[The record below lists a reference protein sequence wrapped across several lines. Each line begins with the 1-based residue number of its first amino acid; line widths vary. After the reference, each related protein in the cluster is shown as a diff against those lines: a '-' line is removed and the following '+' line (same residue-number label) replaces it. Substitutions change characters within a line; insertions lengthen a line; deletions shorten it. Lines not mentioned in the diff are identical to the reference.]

1 MRAYARIMLSPCV
14 CTRLRRAARA
24 ANALYDAALAPAG
37 ITTPQF
43 ALLRT
48 LARTGA
54 CSLTTFSAAT
64 GHDRTTLN
72 RTVGALERDGLVV
85 SSTGTDKRRRMVSLT
100 DAGRAA
106 IDRSTPLWERAQ
118 ADMAGQIDTRELFAL
133 LDRIE
138 AAVRS

>member
-1 MRAYARIMLSPCV
+1 MSSPCV

-24 ANALYDAALAPAG
+24 ANTLYDAALQPAG
-37 ITTPQF
+37 LTTPQF

-54 CSLTTFSAAT
+54 CSLTAFGAAT

-72 RTVGALERDGLVV
+72 RTVGALEREGLVQ
-85 SSTGTDKRRRMVSLT
+85 SCAGDDKRRRMISLT

-106 IDRSTPLWERAQ
+106 IDRASPLWERAQ
-118 ADMAGQIDTRELFAL
+118 AEMARQVDTETLFAL
-133 LDRIE
+133 LDRVE
-138 AAVRS
+138 SAVRA

>member
-1 MRAYARIMLSPCV
+1 MSSPCV

-24 ANALYDAALAPAG
+24 ANTLYDAALAPAG
-37 ITTPQF
+37 LTTPQF

-54 CSLTTFSAAT
+54 CSLTAFGAAT

-72 RTVGALERDGLVV
+72 RTVGALEREGLVQ
-85 SSTGTDKRRRMVSLT
+85 SCAGDDKRRRMVSLT

-106 IDRSTPLWERAQ
+106 IDRASPLWERAQ
-118 ADMAGQIDTRELFAL
+118 AEMARQVDTETLFAL
-133 LDRIE
+133 LDRVE
-138 AAVRS
+138 SAVRA

>member
-1 MRAYARIMLSPCV
+1 MTSPCV

-24 ANALYDAALAPAG
+24 ANTLYDAALAPAG
-37 ITTPQF
+37 LTTPQF

-54 CSLTTFSAAT
+54 CSLTTFGNAT

-72 RTVGALERDGLVV
+72 RTIGALEREGLVQ
-85 SSTGTDKRRRMVSLT
+85 SGAGSDKRQRLISLT

-106 IDRSTPLWERAQ
+106 IDRASPLWEQAQ
-118 ADMAGQIDTRELFAL
+118 ADMAAQIDTQALFVL
-133 LDRIE
+133 LDRVE
-138 AAVRS
+138 AGAQA